1 MSHSE
6 TRASKPF
13 DGSARLVAV
22 LRVLHRLPMPRHP
35 SCARI
40 RLARKIV
47 SVPSRNSLASRYVAV
62 LFSFQIF
69 RFSKNEALAG
79 ERTHS
84 IPFFRVL
91 AQGGKCENFGIGKSG
106 HWRFFDSSILR
117 FFDWIYDLRFTIGL
131 RHWRIW
137 AMGEWRFFDWIYD
150 LRFTIYD
157 WIEALANLGNGL
169 AAGGSI
175 AGLWILS
182 QRRGDTEALP
192 MFSAS
197 LR

>member
-1 MSHSE
+1 MAPPDHVFIRRRHPIRGAGLSHSE

-79 ERTHS
+79 EQVYS

-91 AQGGKCENFGIGKSG
+91 AQGGKSGNF
-106 HWRFFDSSILR
+106 SILR
-117 FFDWIYDLRFTIGL
+117 FFDFSIGFAIYNLRFTIGL
-131 RHWRIW
+131 R
-137 AMGEWRFFDWIYD
+137 
-150 LRFTIYD
+150 
-157 WIEALANLGNGL
+157 
-169 AAGGSI
+169 
-175 AGLWILS
+175 LS
-182 QRRGDTEALP
+182 LIHI
-192 MFSAS
+192 
-197 LR
+197 

>member
-91 AQGGKCENFGIGKSG
+91 AQGGKCENFGIGKLG
-106 HWRFFDSSILR
+106 HWRFFDSSIL
-117 FFDWIYDLRFTIGL
+117 
-131 RHWRIW
+131 
-137 AMGEWRFFDWIYD
+137 RFFDWIYD

>member
-117 FFDWIYDLRFTIGL
+117 FFDFSIGFTIYDLRL
-131 RHWRIW
+131 
-137 AMGEWRFFDWIYD
+137 D

-157 WIEALANLGNGL
+157 LRLDLGDWQIWALGWRLAGRLDWGNCGL
-169 AAGGSI
+169 KQ
-175 AGLWILS
+175 S
-182 QRRGDTEALP
+182 QR
-192 MFSAS
+192 
-197 LR
+197 

>member
-91 AQGGKCENFGIGKSG
+91 AQGGKCENFGIGKLG

-117 FFDWIYDLRFTIGL
+117 FFDWIYDLRFTIG
-131 RHWRIW
+131 
-137 AMGEWRFFDWIYD
+137 FTIYD
-150 LRFTIYD
+150 LRFTIGFGG
-157 WIEALANLGNGL
+157 LADLGNGQIGVSFKTGL
-169 AAGGSI
+169 AGFAGLFATRAAGGFAI
-175 AGLWILS
+175 AC
-182 QRRGDTEALP
+182 
-192 MFSAS
+192 
-197 LR
+197 